1 MRLENKVALVTGG
14 ASGIGRASALVFA
27 REGASVVVSDLNVAG
42 SGDTVQEIEAAGGSA
57 TAIAGDVSDTS
68 DAKRMVESTVEAYGS
83 IDVVLNSAGVISD
96 TAILG
101 DAVPEDRFERMAA
114 LYDRVLE
121 INLRGTYLICWLAI
135 QQMRQSGGGSIIN
148 ISSINGVVGAP
159 IGHGQRIRSVRSF
172 QGRRRSTDQEL
183 WQSSTA
189 GRTSGSTA
197 SAPDT
202 SDTNLI
208 RSITDNPQITER
220 LEERYPLGRFAEPE
234 EIANAALF
242 LASDESSFVTG
253 APMLVDGGY
262 TAL

>member
-1 MRLENKVALVTGG
+1 MRLDNKVALVTGG

-27 REGASVVVSDLNVAG
+27 REGASVVVSDLNSSG
-42 SGDTVQEIEAAGGSA
+42 SEDTVQEIKDAGGKA
-57 TAIAGDVSDTS
+57 IAIAGDVSDTS
-68 DAKRMVESTVEAYGS
+68 DAKRMVESTVEAYGRV
-83 IDVVLNSAGVISD
+83 DVVLNSAGVISD

-101 DAVPEDRFERMAA
+101 DSVPEDRFERTAA

-121 INLRGTYLICWLAI
+121 VNLRGTYLICWLAI
-135 QQMRQSGGGSIIN
+135 QQMREDGGGSIVN

-159 IGHGQRIRSVRSF
+159 IGLGSGFDPYVPSKGGVVQLTRNLAIQYGRDNIRINCICPGHVK
-172 QGRRRSTDQEL
+172 
-183 WQSSTA
+183 
-189 GRTSGSTA
+189 
-197 SAPDT
+197 
-202 SDTNLI
+202 TNLI

>member
-27 REGASVVVSDLNVAG
+27 REGASVVVSDLNASG
-42 SGDTVQEIEAAGGSA
+42 SEDTVQEIKDAGGNA
-57 TAIAGDVSDTS
+57 IAIAGDVSDTS
-68 DAKRMVESTVEAYGS
+68 DAKRMVESTVEAYGRV
-83 IDVVLNSAGVISD
+83 DVVLNSAGVISD

-101 DAVPEDRFERMAA
+101 DSVPEDRFERTAA

-121 INLRGTYLICWLAI
+121 VNLRGTYLICWLAI
-135 QQMRQSGGGSIIN
+135 QQMREDGGGSIVN

-159 IGHGQRIRSVRSF
+159 IGLGSGFDPYVPSKGGVVQLTRNLAIQYGRDNIRVNCICP
-172 QGRRRSTDQEL
+172 GHVK
-183 WQSSTA
+183 
-189 GRTSGSTA
+189 
-197 SAPDT
+197 
-202 SDTNLI
+202 TNLI

>member
-1 MRLENKVALVTGG
+1 MGAARKRWSVAPIDPQAPLTWRNVR
-14 ASGIGRASALVFA
+14 GRRSRQLLRNAEHTDSVHWFVAPLSRQA
-27 REGASVVVSDLNVAG
+27 RSH
-42 SGDTVQEIEAAGGSA
+42 
-57 TAIAGDVSDTS
+57 
-68 DAKRMVESTVEAYGS
+68 VEAYGS
-83 IDVVLNSAGVISD
+83 VDVVLNSAGIISD
-96 TAILG
+96 LAVLG
-101 DAVPEDRFERMAA
+101 DAVPEDRFERTAA

-121 INLRGTYLICWLAI
+121 VNLRGTYLICWLAI
-135 QQMRQSGGGSIIN
+135 QQMRENSGGSIIN

-159 IGHGQRIRSVRSF
+159 IGLGSGFDPYVPSKGGVVQLTKNLAIQYGRDSIRVNCICPGHVR
-172 QGRRRSTDQEL
+172 
-183 WQSSTA
+183 
-189 GRTSGSTA
+189 
-197 SAPDT
+197 
-202 SDTNLI
+202 TNLI

>member
-27 REGASVVVSDLNVAG
+27 REGASVVVSDVNLAG
-42 SGDTVQEIEAAGGSA
+42 SEETVQEIKAGGGNA
-57 TAIAGDVSDTS
+57 IAIAGDVSDTS

-101 DAVPEDRFERMAA
+101 DAVPEDRFERTAA

-121 INLRGTYLICWLAI
+121 VNLRGTYLICWLAI
-135 QQMRQSGGGSIIN
+135 QQMRENGGGSIIN

-159 IGHGQRIRSVRSF
+159 IGLGSGFDPYVPSKGGVVQLTKNLAIQYGRDSIRVNCICPGHVR
-172 QGRRRSTDQEL
+172 
-183 WQSSTA
+183 
-189 GRTSGSTA
+189 
-197 SAPDT
+197 
-202 SDTNLI
+202 TNLI

>member
-1 MRLENKVALVTGG
+1 MRLEDKAALVTGG

-42 SGDTVQEIEAAGGSA
+42 SGDTVQEIVAAGGTA
-57 TAIAGDVSDTS
+57 IAIAGDVSDTD
-68 DAKRMVESTVEAYGS
+68 DARRMVESTVEAYGS

-101 DAVPEDRFERMAA
+101 DAVPEDRFERTAA

-121 INLRGTYLICWLAI
+121 VNLRGTYLICWLAI
-135 QQMRQSGGGSIIN
+135 QQMRENGGGSIIN

-159 IGHGQRIRSVRSF
+159 IGLGSGFDPYVPSKGGVVQLTKNLAIQYGRDSIRVNCICPGHVR
-172 QGRRRSTDQEL
+172 
-183 WQSSTA
+183 
-189 GRTSGSTA
+189 
-197 SAPDT
+197 
-202 SDTNLI
+202 TNLI

>member
-1 MRLENKVALVTGG
+1 MRLEDKAALVTGG

-27 REGASVVVSDLNVAG
+27 REGANVVVSDVNLAG
-42 SGDTVQEIEAAGGSA
+42 SEETVQEIKAGGGNA
-57 TAIAGDVSDTS
+57 IAIAGDVSDTS

-101 DAVPEDRFERMAA
+101 DAVPEDRFERTAA

-121 INLRGTYLICWLAI
+121 VNLRGTYLICWLAI
-135 QQMRQSGGGSIIN
+135 QQMRENGGGSIIN

-159 IGHGQRIRSVRSF
+159 IGLGSGFDPYVPSKGGVVQLTKNLAIQYGRDSIRVNCICPGHVR
-172 QGRRRSTDQEL
+172 
-183 WQSSTA
+183 
-189 GRTSGSTA
+189 
-197 SAPDT
+197 
-202 SDTNLI
+202 TNLI

>member
-1 MRLENKVALVTGG
+1 MRLEDKVALVTGG

-27 REGASVVVSDLNVAG
+27 REGASVVVSDVNLAG
-42 SGDTVQEIEAAGGSA
+42 SEETVQEIKAGGGHA
-57 TAIAGDVSDTS
+57 IAIAGDVSDTS

-101 DAVPEDRFERMAA
+101 DAVPEDRFERTAA

-121 INLRGTYLICWLAI
+121 VNLRGTYLICWLAI
-135 QQMRQSGGGSIIN
+135 QQMRENGGGSIIN

-159 IGHGQRIRSVRSF
+159 IGLGSGFDPYVPSKGGVVQLTKNLAIQYGRDSIRVNCICPGHVR
-172 QGRRRSTDQEL
+172 
-183 WQSSTA
+183 
-189 GRTSGSTA
+189 
-197 SAPDT
+197 
-202 SDTNLI
+202 TNLI

>member
-1 MRLENKVALVTGG
+1 MRLEDKAALVTGG

-27 REGASVVVSDLNVAG
+27 REGASVVVSDVNLAG
-42 SGDTVQEIEAAGGSA
+42 SEETVQEIKAGGGNA
-57 TAIAGDVSDTS
+57 IAIAGDVSDTS

-101 DAVPEDRFERMAA
+101 DAVPEDRFERTAA

-121 INLRGTYLICWLAI
+121 VNLRGTYLICWLAI
-135 QQMRQSGGGSIIN
+135 QQMRENGGGSIIN

-159 IGHGQRIRSVRSF
+159 IGLGSGFDPYVPSKGGVVQLTKNLAIQYGRDSIRVNCICPGHVR
-172 QGRRRSTDQEL
+172 
-183 WQSSTA
+183 
-189 GRTSGSTA
+189 
-197 SAPDT
+197 
-202 SDTNLI
+202 TNLI

-234 EIANAALF
+234 EIAHAALF

-253 APMLVDGGY
+253 APLLVDGGY

>member
-1 MRLENKVALVTGG
+1 MRLEDKAALVTGG

-27 REGASVVVSDLNVAG
+27 REGASVVVSDVNLAG
-42 SGDTVQEIEAAGGSA
+42 SEETVQEIKAGGGNA
-57 TAIAGDVSDTS
+57 IAIAGDVSDTS

-101 DAVPEDRFERMAA
+101 DAVPEDRFERTAA

-121 INLRGTYLICWLAI
+121 VNLRGTYLICWLAI
-135 QQMRQSGGGSIIN
+135 QQMRENGGGSIIN

-159 IGHGQRIRSVRSF
+159 IGLGSGFDPYVPSKGGVVQLTKNLAIQYGRDNIRVNCICPGHVR
-172 QGRRRSTDQEL
+172 
-183 WQSSTA
+183 
-189 GRTSGSTA
+189 
-197 SAPDT
+197 
-202 SDTNLI
+202 TNLI

>member
-42 SGDTVQEIEAAGGSA
+42 SGDTVQEIVAAGGTA
-57 TAIAGDVSDTS
+57 IAIAGDVSDTS

-101 DAVPEDRFERMAA
+101 DAVPEDRFERTAA

-121 INLRGTYLICWLAI
+121 VNLRGTYLICWLAI
-135 QQMRQSGGGSIIN
+135 QQMRENGGGSIIN

-159 IGHGQRIRSVRSF
+159 IGLGSGFDPYVPSKGGVVQLTKNLAIQYGRDSIRVNCICPGHVR
-172 QGRRRSTDQEL
+172 
-183 WQSSTA
+183 
-189 GRTSGSTA
+189 
-197 SAPDT
+197 
-202 SDTNLI
+202 TNLI

>member
-1 MRLENKVALVTGG
+1 MRLENKAALVTGG
-14 ASGIGRASALVFA
+14 ASGIGRASALVFG
-27 REGASVVVSDLNVAG
+27 REGASVVVSDLNLAG
-42 SGDTVQEIEAAGGSA
+42 SEETVQEIQAAGGNA
-57 TAIAGDVSDTS
+57 IAIAGDVSDTS
-68 DAKRMVESTVEAYGS
+68 DAKCMVESTVEAYGS

-101 DAVPEDRFERMAA
+101 DSIPEDRFERTAA
-114 LYDRVLE
+114 LYNRVVE
-121 INLRGTYLICWLAI
+121 INLGGTYLICWLAI
-135 QQMRQSGGGSIIN
+135 QQMRENGGGSIIN

-159 IGHGQRIRSVRSF
+159 IGLGSGFDPYVPSKGGVVQLTKNLAIQYGRDNIRINCICPGHVK
-172 QGRRRSTDQEL
+172 
-183 WQSSTA
+183 
-189 GRTSGSTA
+189 
-197 SAPDT
+197 
-202 SDTNLI
+202 TNLI
-208 RSITDNPQITER
+208 RSITDNPEITEK

>member
-42 SGDTVQEIEAAGGSA
+42 SGDTVQEIVAAGGTA
-57 TAIAGDVSDTS
+57 IAIAGDVSDTD
-68 DAKRMVESTVEAYGS
+68 DARRMVESTVEAYGS

-101 DAVPEDRFERMAA
+101 DSVPDDRFERTAA

-121 INLRGTYLICWLAI
+121 VNLRGTYLICWLAI
-135 QQMRQSGGGSIIN
+135 QQMRENSGGSIIN

-159 IGHGQRIRSVRSF
+159 IGLGSGFDPYVPSKGGVVQLTKNLAIQYGRDSIRVNCICPGHVR
-172 QGRRRSTDQEL
+172 
-183 WQSSTA
+183 
-189 GRTSGSTA
+189 
-197 SAPDT
+197 
-202 SDTNLI
+202 TNLI

>member
-1 MRLENKVALVTGG
+1 MRLEDKVALVTGG

-27 REGASVVVSDLNVAG
+27 REGAKVVVSDLNVAG

-83 IDVVLNSAGVISD
+83 IDIVLNSAGVISD

-101 DAVPEDRFERMAA
+101 DSVPDDRFERTAA
-114 LYDRVLE
+114 LYDRVVE

-135 QQMRQSGGGSIIN
+135 QQMRENGGGSIIN

-159 IGHGQRIRSVRSF
+159 IGLGSGFDPYVPSKGGVVQLTRNLAIQYGRENIRVNCICP
-172 QGRRRSTDQEL
+172 GHVN
-183 WQSSTA
+183 
-189 GRTSGSTA
+189 
-197 SAPDT
+197 
-202 SDTNLI
+202 TNLI
-208 RSITDNPQITER
+208 RSITENPPIRER

-234 EIANAALF
+234 EVAHAALF

>member
-1 MRLENKVALVTGG
+1 MRLEDKAALVTGG

-27 REGASVVVSDLNVAG
+27 REGASVVVSDVNLAG
-42 SGDTVQEIEAAGGSA
+42 SEETVQEIKAGGGNA
-57 TAIAGDVSDTS
+57 IAIAGDVSDTS

-101 DAVPEDRFERMAA
+101 DAVPEDRFERTAA

-121 INLRGTYLICWLAI
+121 VNLRGTYLICWLAI
-135 QQMRQSGGGSIIN
+135 QQMRENGGGSIIN

-159 IGHGQRIRSVRSF
+159 IGLGSGFDPYVPSKGGVVQLTKNLAIQYGRDSIRVNCICPGHVR
-172 QGRRRSTDQEL
+172 
-183 WQSSTA
+183 
-189 GRTSGSTA
+189 
-197 SAPDT
+197 
-202 SDTNLI
+202 TNLI

>member
-42 SGDTVQEIEAAGGSA
+42 SGDTVQEIVAAGGTA
-57 TAIAGDVSDTS
+57 IAIAGDVSDTD
-68 DAKRMVESTVEAYGS
+68 DARRMVESTVEAYGS

-101 DAVPEDRFERMAA
+101 DSVPDDRFERTAA

-121 INLRGTYLICWLAI
+121 VNLRGTYLICWLAI
-135 QQMRQSGGGSIIN
+135 QHMRENGGGSIVN

-159 IGHGQRIRSVRSF
+159 IGLGSGFDPYVPSKGGVVQLTKNLAIQYGRDNIRVNCICPGHVR
-172 QGRRRSTDQEL
+172 
-183 WQSSTA
+183 
-189 GRTSGSTA
+189 
-197 SAPDT
+197 
-202 SDTNLI
+202 TNLI

-253 APMLVDGGY
+253 APLLVDGGY

>member
-1 MRLENKVALVTGG
+1 MRLEDKAALVTGG

-27 REGASVVVSDLNVAG
+27 REGASVVVSDVNLAG
-42 SGDTVQEIEAAGGSA
+42 SEETVSEIKAGGGNA
-57 TAIAGDVSDTS
+57 IAIAGDVSDTD
-68 DAKRMVESTVEAYGS
+68 DARRMVESTVEAYGS

-101 DAVPEDRFERMAA
+101 DAVPEDRFERTAA

-121 INLRGTYLICWLAI
+121 VNLRGTYLICWLAI
-135 QQMRQSGGGSIIN
+135 QQMRENGGGSIIN

-159 IGHGQRIRSVRSF
+159 IGLGSGFDPYVPSKGGVVQLTKNLAIQYGRDSIRVNCICPGHVR
-172 QGRRRSTDQEL
+172 
-183 WQSSTA
+183 
-189 GRTSGSTA
+189 
-197 SAPDT
+197 
-202 SDTNLI
+202 TNLI

-234 EIANAALF
+234 EIAHAALF

-253 APMLVDGGY
+253 APLLVDGGY